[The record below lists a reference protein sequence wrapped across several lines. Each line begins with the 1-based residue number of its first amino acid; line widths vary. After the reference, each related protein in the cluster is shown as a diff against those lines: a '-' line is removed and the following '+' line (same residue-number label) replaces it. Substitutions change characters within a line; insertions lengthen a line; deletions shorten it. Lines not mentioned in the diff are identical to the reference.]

1 MSRPNWPPDWATR
14 EVWAERLRRR
24 NLARMAG
31 GLAVGA
37 VGGAVAH
44 WAHVPLAWMLGA
56 LFLCMA
62 FTLAGAPIFVPN
74 WFRTFFFGLIG
85 LFLGEGFG
93 GPGAERILEW
103 PATIVGAVLYVPVG
117 AVLCYAIFRRFA
129 GMSRGTALLCG
140 LPGGLTAAALFA
152 EEVGGDERE
161 VALSQALRV
170 SFVVLMA
177 PAFAFGIL
185 GFAAPDPEML
195 AQKALMSRGDFLL
208 LGGLALVVGLAVERL
223 GGPLPHLLG
232 PIIASALLRPT
243 GVVDGV
249 LPGWL
254 VEVALLISGA
264 SIGTR
269 FQGVKL
275 RVLGAVAV
283 WTALTS
289 ALLMALSFLFALA
302 FNAVMG
308 VDLFAAL
315 LAFAP
320 GGVAEMS
327 LIALAIDANPG
338 FVAIHHVVRIIFV
351 MIAVPPKDINPK
363 LSIREG
369 DIPLNR
375 VPIEAPV
382 TTSATSIS

>member
-1 MSRPNWPPDWATR
+1 
-14 EVWAERLRRR
+14 
-24 NLARMAG
+24 MAG
-31 GLAVGA
+31 GLAIGA
-37 VGGAVAH
+37 IGGALAA

-62 FTLAGAPIFVPN
+62 FSLAGAPIFVPN

-93 GPGAERILEW
+93 GPGAERILDW
-103 PATIVGAVLYVPVG
+103 PLTIAGAVLYVPVG
-117 AVLCYAIFRRFA
+117 AVLCYWIFRRFA

-152 EEVGGDERE
+152 EEVGGDERQ

-177 PAFAFGIL
+177 PAIAFGLL
-185 GFAAPDPEML
+185 GFSEPGGMMAD
-195 AQKALMSRGDFLL
+195 KALMSGPDFLL
-208 LGGLALVVGLAVERL
+208 LGGLALVLGVTVERL
-223 GGPLPHLLG
+223 GGPLPHLIG
-232 PIIASALLRPT
+232 PILASVLLRPT
-243 GVVDGV
+243 GLVEGG

-269 FQGVKL
+269 FHGVKL
-275 RVLGAVAV
+275 AVLGRVAV

-289 ALLMALSFLFALA
+289 ALLMGLSFLFALA
-302 FNAVMG
+302 FNAAIG

-327 LIALAIDANPG
+327 LIALAIDADPA
-338 FVAIHHVVRIIFV
+338 FVATHHIARIFAIILSLPL
-351 MIAVPPKDINPK
+351 MAVWLKRA
-363 LSIREG
+363 LAG
-369 DIPLNR
+369 DG
-375 VPIEAPV
+375 AG
-382 TTSATSIS
+382 

>member
-1 MSRPNWPPDWATR
+1 VTRPDWLKR
-14 EVWAERLRRR
+14 EVWAARLTRR

-37 VGGAVAH
+37 VGGAAAN

-74 WFRTFFFGLIG
+74 WFRTFFFALIG

-93 GPGAERILEW
+93 GPGAARILEW
-103 PATIVGAVLYVPVG
+103 PITMMGAVLYVPVG
-117 AVLCYAIFRRFA
+117 GVLCYGIFRRFA

-152 EEVGGDERE
+152 EEVGGDERQ

-170 SFVVLMA
+170 SFVVIMA

-185 GFAAPDPEML
+185 GFTTPDAEML
-195 AQKALMSRGDFLL
+195 NAKALISWPDFLL
-208 LGGLALVVGLAVERL
+208 LAGLALVIGVTLDRV

-232 PIIASALLRPT
+232 PIAASVILRPT
-243 GVVDGV
+243 GLVDGA

-254 VEVALLISGA
+254 VEVALLVSGA

-269 FQGVKL
+269 FLGVPL
-275 RVLGAVAV
+275 SVLWRVAV
-283 WTALTS
+283 WTGLTS

-302 FNAVMG
+302 FNAMMG

-327 LIALAIDANPG
+327 LIALAIDADPA
-338 FVAIHHVVRIIFV
+338 FVATHHIARIFAIILALPL
-351 MIAVPPKDINPK
+351 IAVW
-363 LSIREG
+363 LRRELAG
-369 DIPLNR
+369 
-375 VPIEAPV
+375 
-382 TTSATSIS
+382 